1 MAYKQG
7 NSIYSGYFLT
17 EDEYKKKQE
26 ELELALQEEATFID
40 DISKS
45 QEQILNQ
52 TDSQGNPKMLTNQDA
67 AAILR
72 LESYKTNP
80 EVYNDYDDDELVQ
93 KAISENHPLSD
104 RMLGEPTFGDIA
116 SDAFFRIKKSF
127 LYDYQIGANNAV
139 DAFSNRFIGTGG
151 TPATGIL
158 SSGYVPFDKK
168 INEYKSLPLVKSP
181 GNINSDRYLADHY
194 TENLTSLN
202 QEEKQQFDLLTEQFY
217 RDEFAER
224 YSMING
230 ERPSEDLISFEWA
243 SIKQHAESID
253 LWRDKK
259 MKEATEYEAKYL
271 LENPQAMA
279 VREWER
285 DAGPFSDGVMGFLK
299 YATNSLGNSLQSQL
313 LTEGFGFIGGLIG
326 TIFSPGAGTGI
337 GYITASSLAGGT
349 LNGGEYSISE
359 IERLTKPMEITAEG
373 AQRLFEQERN
383 EYIQNKDGIKDIIRK
398 QFGRPVPTSE
408 YMDMWNKS
416 NIFEKDG
423 RFIKIGLSPVEAA
436 DVTELNTLAYIGVA
450 GATEN
455 LSLVGGK
462 LLKTAFPGFEKFIY
476 NVGEATGL
484 NILRRA
490 QDKLEARAR
499 KMVGTGIGNRTR
511 RWLTVNS
518 LPIAGRSFMEGLEEV
533 AQGYEQAAIAAHGPI
548 GLGHYKREFYS
559 PSFNEVHGGLKQV
572 RDEFFGGFLG
582 SMFGI
587 VQPITNRLTG
597 SVLSKQNK
605 QIIELS
611 KDKSGVFYAFEW
623 NKDTRSYDLINIV
636 SDEVKDSEGN
646 ITIERTVSK
655 LNKEDVLNPE
665 TGEQIPVSYN
675 SRGDAAHMANLFNL
689 STQEANNK
697 IQAYNLRDVKDGEAR
712 AEKNEA
718 GEWVVNIYDNN
729 GDIFEKGKDTFKK
742 KGAAQRVAK
751 ENNDFLFKVKR
762 TFDKFGG
769 LEGLENDDAI
779 KLHKDF
785 SNLNEGE
792 VKNTPSN
799 VQSDF
804 QKLNKLKIGI
814 RAFVLEDL
822 SNESEEIVKIKE
834 DAERAGIDEDSSII
848 IDSINMI
855 LTSQDENLKNFVR
868 KREEKIFKRFDMAF
882 DEDADYKQKRKILE
896 DIFIND
902 AKRTNTKPT
911 TTRLEKEVDTKD
923 TPTAVPKP
931 TGVIEDTP
939 ASIIPETGPTPE
951 LETGPPIETGPTQE
965 APTEQIDT
973 GAQKPQGAPT
983 GRAKT
988 AQEMS
993 DKELDSAIEKQKIA
1007 INVSTG
1013 FNKTIAEKT
1022 LELYEREKLDRTK
1035 KDEPSEVKE
1044 KVTVGAITMSR
1055 DEAEK
1060 ELADIKASPEYKR
1073 AEAKLFDNLTDAEEQ
1088 QAVYMAELYEDALG
1102 YTAFEKLYSEEMS
1115 KDKPLDSEW
1124 GPYVLVNVRD
1134 RNIEE
1139 LAEIY
1144 QGKGSG
1150 KGESREI
1157 YIKARKEGFIDDY
1170 LHSKVLKAID
1180 DKKKKKV
1187 DIAPTKQEIEQV
1199 RKDKFEQNTKD
1210 IFNRLIS
1217 NVKLKKGKFKLE
1229 FIDNPEEDSGY
1240 IQGKTIVVNKAK
1252 VDIGTVLHEL
1262 SHPIV
1267 SMLRM
1272 SDPKLFKKIYDEV
1285 INSEKLDIDRIR
1297 LEYADE
1303 TEIDI
1308 QEEIVVRAIEEAGK
1322 RNIYRYNSKNKL
1334 VQAVQNFF
1342 NWLFEKLGLKT
1353 KVNIFGSEAEMLSP
1367 NTSLRD
1373 LVNII
1378 TNFENRY
1385 EINLDE
1391 NIFETINEI
1400 SNDNLPVN
1408 NSPEEIIENVTNS
1421 IMYSEEKN
1429 MENMLTSIISR
1440 KKEIDIISLTE
1451 KWTKSIEKTYKITRR
1466 KFGGKWHLQ
1475 NQEAILKAK
1484 SEINNKLRNA
1494 IGNYSLIN
1502 VDTKKFQDKLFDAA
1516 TAMVALNQKV
1526 EFIYKPVDILLSN
1539 PDALYNIDDML
1550 KMPGIRKNEQENI
1563 KSFVNQFKKE
1573 NPKTKSMK
1581 RSVLA
1586 ELYLN
1591 YSNAQSGL
1599 SYVGTTAFSE
1609 YLQDGISLASGVSK
1623 DFLAYGVAEN
1633 NSVYR
1638 MVAHMNNSWT
1648 GGIMHGFPEL
1658 DNGTGVGWYAVSP
1671 TRDGGKLLFEFQ
1683 SDVLMEFIKIIKN
1696 VNNLRDV
1703 VLTKDDIKLM
1713 PPVEQIIEKGLDKET
1728 IDVPTWLNS
1737 PNKPLILLNPN
1748 ILNISAG
1755 KYANRPAFSVEDKL
1769 KKELEMNGL
1778 MNLLHALGKDMS
1790 MASPEQKGRISV
1802 VNLANERTV
1811 YDIKINAGLGRSI
1824 INTEV
1829 ADKIL
1834 KDIYFEAQKRLNP
1847 HNLEGYVP
1855 TTNQIL
1861 DKMFEIISND
1871 FLDDKYFFV
1880 ETGYNIVPADIL
1892 DENSEF
1898 SIRLNSLKN
1907 QQYNEFPDLR
1917 IAKQISNVLFSYGE
1931 DSPYTKQDRRDLYE
1945 FWEWWQQDDYGYD
1958 GYLQFPK
1965 GALMDKGRNIRN
1977 PENSFY
1983 KYLLKLH
1990 NEQSDY
1996 DANKFGA
2003 YNSTTS
2009 IRRAFEYIEDMILMD
2024 EGQFRLS
2031 DLISRNGNR
2040 KFKLS
2045 KTGKLQ
2051 WAELKKWNFIKN
2063 KYRNYKRNY
2072 ETHKTTIQKMEWVK
2086 NILEEEVTT
2095 DKTFDLLLKNITKHY
2110 IHKQLKMGI
2119 SLLTAYDIVQKQ
2131 AVESLSPEG
2140 KDFQINFKDE
2150 IDSSLEIKRM
2160 QEVVSLSK
2168 NWFNINILHSIRH
2181 AYLTNPNKP
2190 IYLNTGEVITL
2201 IEGNP
2206 AAKSVYNTQEEAQW
2220 DNIDRFISNIPAD
2233 DFILEVEKKL
2243 GSFTANNMLV
2253 VDYNNVF
2260 QKLAPYGKKIGDLSL
2275 KESYRIYKDFFD
2287 FMINDSK
2294 YSDIFKALSKNK
2306 IKFDKDTPAYI
2317 KEGEFEYITKYKIK
2331 GDKFSTKEDFTLEK
2345 SDDYK
2350 MLEEQMKEAGFDLK
2364 IIPISKGIFTKELE
2378 KTSKKYNLNLRL
2390 AFPDWAQYPLWTV
2403 DVKDPDK
2410 LLPYRYKK
2418 VLKNNINN
2426 KTNPQNQTQ
2435 IKTKIKRKID
2445 IENLNKPILGLYDTK
2460 IAEDMFE
2467 TAWKEVN
2474 NLRKTN
2480 YINFISKVTE
2490 MADIFEYR
2498 DMMLDA
2504 LSGLDPVQD
2513 SFEKWFN
2520 KKFADKKNDKKYV
2533 RKLDNKSK
2541 YHWIN
2546 TDDMNEVVIDI
2557 VDELDEGLANISEQ
2571 AGTKER
2577 DVSKADLQTI
2587 RELNITLK
2595 KSDIKKITASVK
2607 VGDYP
2612 DYNSWKNFVMPNFFK
2627 RSAKFLTKRQDNAL
2641 HKYYNRVMYSLK
2653 TNGNIELINGKPVAA
2668 LNQRDNYVVK
2678 KHQEFN
2684 DETNTL
2690 ETTKIEVELKGPI
2703 NVVTGN
2709 QNNQYEKQTL
2719 YESIMGNKNIS
2730 FISGGDVLGLV
2741 NQFDE
2746 NGNQI
2751 YTINPQTGNEVKFK
2765 DWGKSYTFFNTKEL
2779 EMLEKE
2785 VNRLG
2790 LTIGFIRGDSKKLGL
2805 FNYTDNLEFQKEYG
2819 DSILNI
2825 ASNKEKLNNFWN
2837 NELRK
2842 DDSNAEDIE
2851 IKKQFIKEHLNQ
2863 PIADIA
2869 KDIAV
2874 YYEMNKIFPN
2884 YLANPKGA
2892 SNLFKRIKI
2901 PFTPITGSKEMP
2913 NFKIAKFDPN
2923 NVEFQ
2928 YIDGKKFNPV
2938 RSGSGITNKYIGDG
2952 GSLTSKDLFK
2962 KVEDSFGLAP
2972 NQAKLK
2978 TVIYANDKS
2987 GSMLAIKHNHILPKK
3002 GFKVIDK
3009 KTKKVLWIVD
3019 ENRNIQAINTDNE
3032 GSEYR
3037 TYVDMLSTED
3047 EIKMETNKAF
3057 SSGFIDDSFG
3067 LPSNMGI
3074 TIPGESLGVIKFAE
3088 SHKKTIKHIMQWY
3101 NYVYDENVINHF
3113 VNVMV
3118 PEVEKKLSRAFYLSF
3133 SSKMDDKGRFVP
3145 NTKSGV
3151 AAQNSIAQ
3159 FFDKLKGKNIEGFDD
3174 IALELAKLGAGLH
3187 PSLQIKVDKLVQTQ
3201 IVDTIINMGD
3211 SPGSIYD
3218 LSPDFTGSLKS
3229 SLSPDSNTSEVSLAV
3244 QNSQMVIDRLH
3255 DLEGIPRQNSAGG
3268 KKLSVSR
3275 LNELLEKHEINVM
3288 ITRSP
3293 VVHKGGAFMA
3303 RVKNLHER
3311 SHLAELNWRDVFV
3324 KLEGDY
3330 DGDEV
3335 HIELLS
3341 PETEAVYKP
3350 YLDSLKV
3357 KGVDLNKFASGIV
3370 KNPLTQKS
3378 RFETMNNL
3386 MAGQNAISEVSNVAL
3401 IYGIVSQVYNGF
3413 NIKNT
3418 NIKIRVRQPDE
3429 IIKFPEATYLGKKGS
3444 WSGTVD
3450 EYLRIW
3456 LQAAA
3461 DNNEFSLLEEWNY
3474 SKNGLLKS
3482 LLDIN
3487 IQNETAKNMHL
3498 DAIVAHLNL
3507 FIKVNNVRK
3516 GYDSFKKY
3524 GLRDMIKNS
3533 KELQIIMGLD
3543 DNTNLEAGNIYRE
3556 ALILDNQYEVDI
3568 KNSSLT
3574 ALESLAILPYK
3585 IWNKLE
3591 KNWNYFGYEGS
3602 PYYISNDVHKN
3613 AHIESVE
3620 YINRLGLEIFES
3632 KVEKDKKLG
3641 NFKGTTDTW
3650 AKSQNE
3656 EGRVYAHNMSK
3667 EYLSLLKNITVKG
3680 SDIMNFNTELINWIE
3695 KHDPKFKA
3703 LSETAKSAA
3712 TLYFLRGLMS
3722 LQNNSVTGKNRY
3734 PISIPPVSVNSKN
3747 VNLLDASIMKA
3758 YFKEYNDIVNNESRI
3773 KVDKVREMKGGQA
3786 IEILIR
3792 DACKGV

>member
-1 MAYKQG
+1 MAYKEG

-26 ELELALQEEATFID
+26 ELELALQEEATYID

-52 TDSQGNPKMLTNQDA
+52 TDSQGNPKMLTNEDA
-67 AAILR
+67 AAVLR

-80 EVYNDYDDDELVQ
+80 EVYNDYDDNELVQ
-93 KAISENHPLSD
+93 KAISENHPLTD

-139 DAFSNRFIGTGG
+139 DAFIGTGG

-158 SSGYVPFDKK
+158 ASGFIPPHQK

-217 RDEFAER
+217 RDEFVER
-224 YSMING
+224 YSMISG

-243 SIKQHAESID
+243 STKQHASNID
-253 LWRDKK
+253 LWRDTK

-285 DAGPFSDGVMGFLK
+285 DAGPFGEGLTGFLK
-299 YATNSLGNSLQSQL
+299 YATNSLGNSLSSQL
-313 LTEGFGFIGGLIG
+313 LTEGFGFLGGLVG
-326 TIFSPGAGTGI
+326 SFFGPGGTGV

-359 IERLTKPMEITAEG
+359 MERLTKPMEITAEG

-383 EYIQNKDGIKDIIRK
+383 EYIQNKDGIKDIIGK
-398 QFGRPVPTSE
+398 QFGRPISTSE

-423 RFIKIGLSPVEAA
+423 RFIKIGLSAPEAA

-462 LLKTAFPGFEKFIY
+462 LLKTTFPGFEKFIY
-476 NVGEATGL
+476 NVGDATGL

-511 RWLTVNS
+511 RWITVNS

-559 PSFNEVHGGLKQV
+559 PSFNEMHGGLKQV

-582 SMFGI
+582 SMFG
-587 VQPITNRLTG
+587 VQAITNRLTG

-611 KDKSGVFYAFEW
+611 KDKSGIFYAFEW

-636 SDEVKDSEGN
+636 SDEVKDSDGN
-646 ITIERTVSK
+646 VTIERTVSK

-697 IQAYNLRDVKDGEAR
+697 IQAYNLKDVKDGEAR

-742 KGAAQRVAK
+742 KGNAQRVAK

-822 SNESEEIVKIKE
+822 SNENEEIVKIKE
-834 DAERAGIDEDSSII
+834 DAESAGIDEDSSII
-848 IDSINMI
+848 IDSVNMI
-855 LTSQDENLKNFVR
+855 LTSQDENLKDFVR

-882 DEDADYKQKRKILE
+882 DEDADYKQKRKTLE

-923 TPTAVPKP
+923 TPTPVVSPKP
-931 TGVIEDTP
+931 TGVIQDTP
-939 ASIIPETGPTPE
+939 TSIIPEAGPETGPE
-951 LETGPPIETGPTQE
+951 FETGPPIETGPTQE
-965 APTEQIDT
+965 APTEQVDT
-973 GAQKPQGAPT
+973 GAQRPQGAPA
-983 GRAKT
+983 GRGKT

-1022 LELYEREKLDRTK
+1022 LDLYEKEKLDRTK
-1035 KDEPSEVKE
+1035 KEELPEVEE
-1044 KVTVGAITMSR
+1044 KVFKPIKDKTRNDISSTQIIEKFESLTPAKALSHTGSKLVELIKDNYGE
-1055 DEAEK
+1055 EA
-1060 ELADIKASPEYKR
+1060 
-1073 AEAKLFDNLTDAEEQ
+1073 AKIA
-1088 QAVYMAELYEDALG
+1088 EDARQ
-1102 YTAFEKLYSEEMS
+1102 K
-1115 KDKPLDSEW
+1115 KID
-1124 GPYVLVNVRD
+1124 
-1134 RNIEE
+1134 
-1139 LAEIY
+1139 
-1144 QGKGSG
+1144 
-1150 KGESREI
+1150 
-1157 YIKARKEGFIDDY
+1157 EG
-1170 LHSKVLKAID
+1170 L

-1187 DIAPTKQEIEQV
+1187 DIAPTKQEIEQD

-1210 IFNRLIS
+1210 IFNKLIS

-1285 INSEKLDIDRIR
+1285 INSERLDIDRIR

-1303 TEIDI
+1303 TEVDI

-1322 RNIYRYNSKNKL
+1322 GNIYRYNSKNKL

-1429 MENMLTSIISR
+1429 IENMLTSIISR

-1451 KWTKSIEKTYKITRR
+1451 KWTQSIEKTYKITRR

-1475 NQEAILKAK
+1475 NQDAVIKAK
-1484 SEINNKLRNA
+1484 SEIQNKIRNL
-1494 IGNYSLIN
+1494 IGAYSVIN

-1599 SYVGTTAFSE
+1599 NYIGTTAFSE
-1609 YLQDGISLASGVSK
+1609 YLQDGISLATGVSK
-1623 DFLAYGVAEN
+1623 DFLAYGDN
-1633 NSVYR
+1633 NSIYR

-1648 GGIMHGFPEL
+1648 GAIMHGFPEL
-1658 DNGTGVGWYAVSP
+1658 DGGTGVGWYGVSP

-1683 SDVLMEFIKIIKN
+1683 SDVLMEFINIMKN
-1696 VNNLRDV
+1696 ANKLKDL
-1703 VLTKDDIKLM
+1703 VLTKDDIKSM
-1713 PPVEQIIEKGLDKET
+1713 PSVEKLIEKGGYT
-1728 IDVPTWLNS
+1728 QTSYGNVP
-1737 PNKPLILLNPN
+1737 I
-1748 ILNISAG
+1748 ILNKAISSISVG
-1755 KYANRPAFSVEDKL
+1755 KYANRPAFSVYDRL
-1769 KKELEMNGL
+1769 NKEIEMNGL
-1778 MNLLHALGKDMS
+1778 KSLLLVLGKDIDIN
-1790 MASPEQKGRISV
+1790 SPEQKGRISV
-1802 VNLANERTV
+1802 VNLANKRSIN
-1811 YDIKINAGLGRSI
+1811 DIKINWNLSINI
-1824 INTEV
+1824 INTKI

-1834 KDIYFEAQKRLNP
+1834 NDIYFGAQKRLNP
-1847 HNLEGYVP
+1847 NNLEGYVP

-1861 DKMFEIISND
+1861 DEMFEIISND

-1880 ETGYNIVPADIL
+1880 ETSYNITPADIL
-1892 DENSEF
+1892 NENSEF
-1898 SIRLNSLKN
+1898 SIQLNSLKN
-1907 QQYNEFPDLR
+1907 KKYDEFPDLR

-1931 DSPYTKQDRRDLYE
+1931 DSPYTKQDRKDLYE
-1945 FWEWWQQDDYGYD
+1945 FWEWWQDDDYGYD

-1965 GALMDKGRNIRN
+1965 GTLMDKGRNIRN

-1996 DANKFGA
+1996 DTNKFGT
-2003 YNSTTS
+2003 YNSNTS
-2009 IRRAFEYIEDMILMD
+2009 IGRAFVYIEDMIMMD
-2024 EGQFRLS
+2024 EGVFKMS

-2051 WAELKKWNFIKN
+2051 WAELKKWNLIRN
-2063 KYRNYKRNY
+2063 KYRNYKRDY
-2072 ETHKTTIQKMEWVK
+2072 ETHKTTLQKMEWVK
-2086 NILEEEVTT
+2086 NILEEEGTT
-2095 DKTFDLLLKNITKHY
+2095 DKTFDLLLKNITKNY

-2119 SLLTAYDIVQKQ
+2119 SLLTAYDVVQKQ

-2140 KDFQINFKDE
+2140 EDFQVSFKDE

-2201 IEGNP
+2201 IEGN
-2206 AAKSVYNTQEEAQW
+2206 AMAKSVYNTQEEAQW

-2233 DFILEVEKKL
+2233 DFIAEVTEKL

-2253 VDYNNVF
+2253 VAYDNLF

-2331 GDKFSTKEDFTLEK
+2331 GDKYSQKVDFTLER

-2350 MLEEQMKEAGFDLK
+2350 MLEEQMKKAGFDLK

-2403 DVKDPDK
+2403 DVKNPDK

-2426 KTNPQNQTQ
+2426 KTKPQNQTQ

-2520 KKFADKKNDKKYV
+2520 KKFADKRNDKKYV

-2571 AGTKER
+2571 AGTNER

-2607 VGDYP
+2607 IGDYA
-2612 DYNSWKNFVMPNFFK
+2612 DYNSWKNFVMPNYFK

-2668 LNQRDNYVVK
+2668 LNQRDNYVIK
-2678 KHQEFN
+2678 KHQQFN
-2684 DETNTL
+2684 QETNSF

-2751 YTINPQTGNEVKFK
+2751 YTTNPQTGNQVKFK

-2785 VNRLG
+2785 VNKLG
-2790 LTIGFIRGDSKKLGL
+2790 LTIAFIRGDSKKLGL

-2819 DSILNI
+2819 DSILDI

-2837 NELRK
+2837 NELPK
-2842 DDSNAEDIE
+2842 DDSNAEDIK

-2863 PIADIA
+2863 PIANIA

-2901 PFTPITGSKEMP
+2901 PFTPITGSKEMSD
-2913 NFKIAKFDPN
+2913 FTIAKFDPKD
-2923 NVEFQ
+2923 VEFQ

-2978 TVIYANDKS
+2978 TVIYANNKL
-2987 GSMLAIKHNHILPKK
+2987 GSMLAVKHNHILPKK

-3019 ENRNIQAINTDNE
+3019 DNRNIQAIDTDNE
-3032 GSEYR
+3032 GNEIR
-3037 TYVDMLSTED
+3037 IYVDMLSTED

-3067 LPSNMGI
+3067 LPSNTGI

-3401 IYGIVSQVYNGF
+3401 IYGIISQVYNGF

-3429 IIKFPEATYLGKKGS
+3429 IIKFPEATYLGKKGG

-3507 FIKVNNVRK
+3507 FTRVNNVRK
-3516 GYDSFKKY
+3516 GLDSFKKY

-3641 NFKGTTDTW
+3641 NFKGTNDTW
-3650 AKSQNE
+3650 AKSQDR
-3656 EGRVYAHNMSK
+3656 EGRIYAENMSK
-3667 EYLSLLKNITVKG
+3667 EYLSLLKNIIVKG

-3695 KHDPKFKA
+3695 KHDLKFRA

-3734 PISIPPVSVNSKN
+3734 PISIPPVSVNPKN
-3747 VNLLDASIMKA
+3747 LNLLDASIIKA

-3786 IEILIR
+3786 IEIIIR
-3792 DACKGV
+3792 DACRGV